1 MYKIR
6 AIRFRQRHDG
16 KPVYLYLAVQ
26 PAESV
31 IARKTIEVYTADNP
45 DGYQRRPEPPRVR
58 AISRYVLR
66 GEGMLPTA
74 LLLNIREGAH
84 YEPSKEHEDWGW
96 LVIDDE
102 QELWRIIDGQH
113 RAYGV
118 ETAIDERNTR
128 IDKAKRKV
136 PEPLEY
142 DLPLVFCL
150 GFPRDEEM
158 ELFRIVN
165 SKARSVSTDLVSS
178 LIFGKVMDERAKDA
192 PAAIKVSDLRKAA
205 GVAVAHY
212 LADREPW
219 KGHIQEVN
227 EPKDTKTRPMLSNTI
242 ASTLMPALRDAWV
255 QRRFLENAADISF
268 TELSER
274 VQQNWQALA
283 ELMPE
288 AFADIEHYSVQ
299 RPVGVYSF
307 HEIFVDVLDTCRMKS
322 DFSAAHMKELLSRL
336 GEWVESGTW
345 HREHGEDIIKGSGNR
360 AAIRVV
366 VSRMKTA
373 FTEPLPGLGS
383 NEED

>member
-136 PEPLEY
+136 P
-142 DLPLVFCL
+142 
-150 GFPRDEEM
+150 
-158 ELFRIVN
+158 
-165 SKARSVSTDLVSS
+165 
-178 LIFGKVMDERAKDA
+178 
-192 PAAIKVSDLRKAA
+192 
-205 GVAVAHY
+205 
-212 LADREPW
+212 
-219 KGHIQEVN
+219 
-227 EPKDTKTRPMLSNTI
+227 
-242 ASTLMPALRDAWV
+242 
-255 QRRFLENAADISF
+255 
-268 TELSER
+268 
-274 VQQNWQALA
+274 
-283 ELMPE
+283 
-288 AFADIEHYSVQ
+288 
-299 RPVGVYSF
+299 
-307 HEIFVDVLDTCRMKS
+307 
-322 DFSAAHMKELLSRL
+322 
-336 GEWVESGTW
+336 
-345 HREHGEDIIKGSGNR
+345 
-360 AAIRVV
+360 
-366 VSRMKTA
+366 
-373 FTEPLPGLGS
+373 
-383 NEED
+383 